1 MKRLRV
7 VAFLACCLPAVV
19 CAQSFNYKAVGNA
32 PAILYDAPT
41 QNGIKRHIAPRGMP
55 VEVVHVSG
63 TWSKVRDVSG
73 EMSWLESRMLSNRRT
88 VVVTANQASIRAR
101 AEPMAPSVFTA
112 DKGVIL
118 EIAEPV
124 SSGWI
129 KVKHRDGQSGY
140 VQASEV
146 WGA

>member
-1 MKRLRV
+1 MKWLRV
-7 VAFLACCLPAVV
+7 LALLLCAPAVV
-19 CAQSFNYKAVGNA
+19 CAQSFNYKAIGDA
-32 PAILYDAPT
+32 PAIMYDAPT

-63 TWSKVRDVSG
+63 SWSKVRDVTG
-73 EMSWLESRMLSNRRT
+73 DMSWVESRALGTKRT
-88 VVVTANQASIRAR
+88 VVVTADSAKIRTR
-101 AEPMAPSVFTA
+101 AEPLAPLTFTA
-112 DKGVIL
+112 GKGVIL
-118 EIAEPV
+118 EVAEPV

-129 KVKHRDGQSGY
+129 KVKHRDGQTGY